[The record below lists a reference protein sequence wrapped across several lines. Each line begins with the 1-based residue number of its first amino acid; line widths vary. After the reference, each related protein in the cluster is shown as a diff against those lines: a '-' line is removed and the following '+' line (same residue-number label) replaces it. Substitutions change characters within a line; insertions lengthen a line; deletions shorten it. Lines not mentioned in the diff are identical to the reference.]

1 MKTALLLA
9 GHFREI
15 LYCYPSLKEQIID
28 VYNPDIFISCWNP
41 GADFS
46 SSINAYTQKL
56 KDTATIHD
64 IIEILKPKFIKSE
77 DFNSPYV
84 DSIKNR
90 AWNLD
95 VYGPMTGETNPVS
108 IFCMWYKIQSA
119 SKLMQDYE
127 ELVGEKYDL
136 VIKGRFDINIHDPLI
151 IQEDQNVISI
161 PPGYDWKKGV
171 NDIFAYGG
179 RDAMVHYCNMFDFL
193 ESYIIYDGVFFHA
206 ETLLKHH
213 LFNSEFGVERPD
225 IRISLRSNNVWEH
238 EIVQENFKKI

>member
-1 MKTALLLA
+1 MELGPGTGQKAAHLLSLNPASYTA
-9 GHFREI
+9 
-15 LYCYPSLKEQIID
+15 ID
-28 VYNPDIFISCWNP
+28 NNPASIS
-41 GADFS
+41 
-46 SSINAYTQKL
+46 
-56 KDTATIHD
+56 ATKD
-64 IIEILKPKFIKSE
+64 IITRSGFKGTSKVIES
-77 DFNSPYV
+77 DF
-84 DSIKNR
+84 
-90 AWNLD
+90 LD
-95 VYGPMTGETNPVS
+95 
-108 IFCMWYKIQSA
+108 YK
-119 SKLMQDYE
+119 
-127 ELVGEKYDL
+127 GTEKYDL

-151 IQEDQNVISI
+151 IQEDPNVISI